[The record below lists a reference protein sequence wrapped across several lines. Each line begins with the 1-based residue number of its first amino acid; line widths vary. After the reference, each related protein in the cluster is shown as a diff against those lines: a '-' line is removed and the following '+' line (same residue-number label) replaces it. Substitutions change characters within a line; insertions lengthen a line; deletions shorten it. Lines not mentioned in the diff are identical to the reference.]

1 MCQRWSSRPE
11 VGNLGYWPRLEVRR
25 SGVTLWGQGAE
36 RGALLGVRGWRVG
49 RLFLGVRI
57 QDLGAALGLLPSPG
71 PQALRV
77 ELLVLLLPPAEFL
90 SGELGVAQHFLQSL
104 QLLQLCLEEVS
115 GLRGQDHPRKG
126 QSPSPELALGPSA
139 QIPASASPHPQNREP
154 GSRNPELDPVRSRA
168 QEG

>member
-1 MCQRWSSRPE
+1 M
-11 VGNLGYWPRLEVRR
+11 
-25 SGVTLWGQGAE
+25 
-36 RGALLGVRGWRVG
+36 G

-57 QDLGAALGLLPSPG
+57 QDLGAALGLLPFPG

-90 SGELGVAQHFLQSL
+90 SRELGVAQHFLQSL

-154 GSRNPELDPVRSRA
+154 GSSNPELDPVRSRA
-168 QEG
+168 QQGYALFISERVGSCKNSCTYVTSSDWFHCFK

>member
-1 MCQRWSSRPE
+1 M
-11 VGNLGYWPRLEVRR
+11 
-25 SGVTLWGQGAE
+25 
-36 RGALLGVRGWRVG
+36 G

-126 QSPSPELALGPSA
+126 QSPSPKLALGPSA

>member
-1 MCQRWSSRPE
+1 MCQRWSSRLE

-25 SGVTLWGQGAE
+25 SGVTLWSQGAK
-36 RGALLGVRGWRVG
+36 RGVLLGVRGWRVG
-49 RLFLGVRI
+49 RPFLGVRV

-104 QLLQLCLEEVS
+104 KLLQLCLEEVS
-115 GLRGQDHPRKG
+115 GLRGQDHPGKG
-126 QSPSPELALGPSA
+126 QSPSPELAPGPSA
-139 QIPASASPHPQNREP
+139 QIPASSSPHPQSREP
-154 GSRNPELDPVRSRA
+154 GLRNPELGRVRGRA